1 MNPLNHV
8 AIIMDGNGR
17 WGLKHKNSRNAGHKA
32 GLNTVESIIKQ
43 SIKNKIKYLTLFAFS
58 TENWKRPK
66 KEINYLFN
74 LLENFLI
81 NTLNDFHKQ
90 NIKLKII
97 GSKNFSKKLNLLLN
111 LAEKKTSKN
120 SKIQINLALNYGAK
134 LELISAIKKLQKNK
148 GKINEKNI
156 EKFLYT
162 KNIPDPDLMIRTG
175 NTKRLSN
182 FLLWQLAY
190 SEIFFE
196 KKMWPDF
203 NDKDYLKIIKD
214 CLVASSIF
222 YMKLGPYK
230 IIKKKF

>member
-32 GLNTVESIIKQ
+32 GLTTVENIIRET
-43 SIKNKIKYLTLFAFS
+43 IKNKIKYLTLYAFS
-58 TENWKRPK
+58 TENWRRPK

-74 LLENFLI
+74 LLENFL
-81 NTLNDFHKQ
+81 LNRIEDLNSQ

-97 GSKNFSKKLNLLLN
+97 GDKNFSKKLNKLIIFS
-111 LAEKKTSKN
+111 EKKTSKN
-120 SKIQINLALNYGAK
+120 NKLQINLALNYGSK
-134 LELISAIKKLQKNK
+134 FELINSFKKLSKNK
-148 GKINEKNI
+148 ERINEINF
-156 EKFLYT
+156 EKYLQT
-162 KNIPDPDLMIRTG
+162 KNIPDPDLLIRTG

-196 KKMWPDF
+196 KKLWPDF
-203 NDKDYLKIIKD
+203 KIKDYNRILKSFKKIKRNFG
-214 CLVASSIF
+214 SI
-222 YMKLGPYK
+222 
-230 IIKKKF
+230 

>member
-17 WGLKHKNSRNAGHKA
+17 WGLKKRNSRNAGHKA
-32 GLNTVESIIKQ
+32 GLNTVEKIIKET
-43 SIKNKIKYLTLFAFS
+43 IKQKIRFLTLYAFS

-66 KEINYLFN
+66 KEVNYLFN

-81 NTLNDFHKQ
+81 NRIDELHKQ

-97 GSKNFSKKLNLLLN
+97 GIKSFSNKLNKLLN
-111 LAEKKTSKN
+111 TSEKKTSKN
-120 SKIQINLALNYGAK
+120 TKLQINLALNYGSKFEIINAFK
-134 LELISAIKKLQKNK
+134 NLLKSKVKIS
-148 GKINEKNI
+148 EKNLN
-156 EKFLYT
+156 KYLQT
-162 KNIPDPDLMIRTG
+162 KDIPDPDLLIRTG

-196 KKMWPDF
+196 KKLWPDF
-203 NDKDYLKIIKD
+203 NEKDYSKIINNFRSVKRNFGN
-214 CLVASSIF
+214 I
-222 YMKLGPYK
+222 
-230 IIKKKF
+230 

>member
-81 NTLNDFHKQ
+81 NKIDDFHKQ

-97 GSKNFSKKLNLLLN
+97 GTKNFSKKLNLLLN

-134 LELISAIKKLQKNK
+134 FELISAIKKLQKNK
-148 GKINEKNI
+148 DKINEKNI

-203 NDKDYLKIIKD
+203 NNKDYQKIIKE
-214 CLVASSIF
+214 
-222 YMKLGPYK
+222 YK
-230 IIKKKF
+230 NLKRNFGKI